1 MLECITEFLGG
12 YPVTILQDVGG
23 SSGCCATLRCS
34 PQGAVY
40 PLGSDPVA
48 GQSPS
53 RTVDWPWP
61 PACLQELSGAKTR
74 KGEAGRNPEGSLSS
88 RRQAG
93 SDGGNRASSSEQ
105 PEISGGWHPPAFP
118 PHLETGRT
126 PCTPI
131 LQLGSPAPSPRSHPH
146 LRFLLG
152 SPWEPERPPAHRG
165 LPHPLRVLSHLE
177 TTKSGNHLRG
187 WDGPCHAPHLA
198 LFGDA
203 KVQEWGGRK
212 GTQPHAKKQPH
223 SRAQRRAPA

>member
-1 MLECITEFLGG
+1 MCKHPPLQGIFPTQGSNPGLRHCRQIRYRLSHQGS
-12 YPVTILQDVGG
+12 PV
-23 SSGCCATLRCS
+23 S
-34 PQGAVY
+34 AVCV
-40 PLGSDPVA
+40 PNAPEPNLH
-48 GQSPS
+48 
-53 RTVDWPWP
+53 R
-61 PACLQELSGAKTR
+61 L
-74 KGEAGRNPEGSLSS
+74 KGRWGDKYIKG
-88 RRQAG
+88 
-93 SDGGNRASSSEQ
+93 
-105 PEISGGWHPPAFP
+105 EISGGWHPPAFP

-152 SPWEPERPPAHRG
+152 SPWGPERPPAHRG

-223 SRAQRRAPA
+223 SRAQRHAPA